1 MGQKRSDFFLCAFK
15 IVVEIIP
22 AFLPLGARDFRHF
35 QTLFKA
41 LFHNRLYFFK
51 RGVEH
56 KQIKA
61 RAAAHRPE
69 INNLVFDRAVSYHGC
84 EKVLNGM
91 CRGSRK
97 EIARVRFFETKVVSI
112 DIVLLMRKVN
122 PLRVGIVIYKKR
134 FDGFHS
140 F

>member
-1 MGQKRSDFFLCAFK
+1 MGQKRSDFFLCAFEV
-15 IVVEIIP
+15 VVEIIP
-22 AFLPLGARDFRHF
+22 AFLPLGARNFRHF

-41 LFHNRLYFFK
+41 LFHNRLYFVK

-91 CRGSRK
+91 RRGSRK
-97 EIARVRFFETKVVSI
+97 EIARVRF
-112 DIVLLMRKVN
+112 L
-122 PLRVGIVIYKKR
+122 KR
-134 FDGFHS
+134 RS
-140 F
+140 